1 VPDRSIARPYRP
13 LLYGP
18 VAWFFDIRAAC
29 ADARAGIPAAE
40 YIDAGPVLTPTVQQR
55 AQTLA
60 DRAEREFLQVQAD
73 TAPMRERQAQ
83 LRSRIE
89 DLKELVEEQRSVLV
103 GLPERLPEADLERR
117 SAGEVDTPVEGVR
130 TRRTREH
137 DGRRRAVSD
146 RLGAL
151 RGDLAA
157 ALAELARLDEA
168 VRGREERG
176 AIRAR
181 RLHAYTLRR
190 IASYESRLV
199 RRHPAGRRL
208 AGRLV
213 VVRPAV
219 PGWAQLPAADERAL
233 TPIEGARP

>member
-157 ALAELARLDEA
+157 ALARLDEA